1 MPESPSPAPGVERS
15 AAEVDRRV
23 WIRFPSRRATSCKLA
38 GSDNEPSWPAQ
49 ACDVSRGGL
58 KLLSTRKFERGTTLK
73 IGSISESAEKP
84 AQVMAEV
91 RYVTPTPEGKWMMG
105 CAFLKELTEP
115 ELLTWLKEQE

>member
-1 MPESPSPAPGVERS
+1 MPEPPSPAPGADRS

-23 WIRFPSRRATSCKLA
+23 WVRFPSRRATYCKRA
-38 GSDNEPSWPAQ
+38 DNNDEPSWPAQ

-58 KLLSTRKFERGTTLK
+58 KLLSTRKFERGITLK
-73 IGSISESAEKP
+73 IGSINQSGEKP

-105 CAFLKELTEP
+105 CAFLKELTE
-115 ELLTWLKEQE
+115 EDLLTW